1 MFGKAERSPPPR
13 PLRSE
18 FQCCKTFSDP
28 VQLIGKP
35 LRQPLVLCFETRH
48 IRAQLRKL
56 NRIHARVPVPLAV
69 CRDKHLLV
77 EIKHAR

>member
-13 PLRSE
+13 PLCSE

-48 IRAQLRKL
+48 IRAQLSKF
-56 NRIHARVPVPLAV
+56 NRIHARVPVSLAV
-69 CRDKHLLV
+69 RWNKHLLV
-77 EIKHAR
+77 EVKHTR